1 MEALIAGGAAIDPR
15 DAAGETPLY
24 LAVRKNNKD
33 AIEFLLSKGADPNAR
48 DTDGVSP
55 LAAAVK
61 IGSGD
66 LARTLLAAGA
76 DPNARDAR
84 GRTPLIEAIDSK
96 NSDLAQFLVASGCDI
111 LARDADGDSPL
122 TLALKQGDS
131 MLKLVL
137 TPKTANLVDPNGI
150 SSLRALVDSKASLA
164 VVELA
169 LAAGSR
175 VDGRDRYGDTV
186 LHAALRNGQLDVAA
200 RLIKA
205 GADVFS
211 NNANGKSPASIAMA
225 QGADSV
231 KAVFQ
236 ASGIGVRD
244 KLGNT
249 VLHYAAMTNDTKTA
263 ELALSL
269 GADRSA
275 KNIAG
280 ESASDIAAKRGYAEL
295 SSLLVPGAA
304 TVPSAPAATAN
315 PPDTQTAP
323 PSP

>member
-1 MEALIAGGAAIDPR
+1 MI
-15 DAAGETPLY
+15 
-24 LAVRKNNKD
+24 
-33 AIEFLLSKGADPNAR
+33 
-48 DTDGVSP
+48 
-55 LAAAVK
+55 
-61 IGSGD
+61 
-66 LARTLLAAGA
+66 
-76 DPNARDAR
+76 
-84 GRTPLIEAIDSK
+84 
-96 NSDLAQFLVASGCDI
+96 
-111 LARDADGDSPL
+111 
-122 TLALKQGDS
+122 
-131 MLKLVL
+131 KLVL
-137 TPKTANLVDPNGI
+137 TPRTANLVDPNGI
-150 SSLRALVDSKASLA
+150 SCLRAIVDSKAPIT

-186 LHAALRNGQLDVAA
+186 LHAALRNGQLDIAA

-225 QGADSV
+225 QGADSI

-236 ASGIGVRD
+236 ASGIGIKD

-249 VLHYAAMTNDTKTA
+249 ILHYAAMTNDAKTA

-280 ESASDIAAKRGYAEL
+280 ETASDIAAKRGYAEL
-295 SSLLVPGAA
+295 AALLVSGSATVPAAMGAA
-304 TVPSAPAATAN
+304 TESAAGAAAATAN

-323 PSP
+323 ANP